1 MAAGVNAGGGEG
13 DNSNQNDEAQPDAA
27 PETQAAEEPE
37 TSEAARLREAAV
49 AEKSRYAY
57 GMVIPDTANAMAE
70 MMKDKSAIT
79 TKLSSDG
86 LLVQGTPV
94 RLFWHDSCVHADCSE
109 PFRRDHS
116 GYMRRP
122 GIDVGYFTQCVECTA
137 SLFDAESDVLGIPTC
152 GQKKVTDE
160 IKKLTSKHAFEK
172 DQILTVIYTATDMK
186 SRYDSG
192 SEPTKKEEEAS
203 QQNPCKKRMVVQ
215 KPNEDTKKVS
225 WLNWANGP
233 SEDIH
238 FYAKAYIA
246 QPERE
251 RLTLKTP
258 GYDTT
263 AMPFIPN
270 VPLNTPQA
278 GNVRPLVAPQVKKD
292 VLAGMET
299 VSLLGDG
306 PEIIGGVIGEQG
318 SQGAKVPLFHHG
330 RHLRLLQEVLHQ
342 VNAHLVVDYTGGDG
356 GMMKACI
363 LSKVPCLVWFKNAAH
378 KAAIEEEVLS
388 WLMAGLRD
396 PSNERFFQAETATS
410 QQQTTENNV
419 D

>member
-1 MAAGVNAGGGEG
+1 M
-13 DNSNQNDEAQPDAA
+13 
-27 PETQAAEEPE
+27 
-37 TSEAARLREAAV
+37 
-49 AEKSRYAY
+49 
-57 GMVIPDTANAMAE
+57 
-70 MMKDKSAIT
+70 
-79 TKLSSDG
+79 
-86 LLVQGTPV
+86 
-94 RLFWHDSCVHADCSE
+94 
-109 PFRRDHS
+109 
-116 GYMRRP
+116 
-122 GIDVGYFTQCVECTA
+122 
-137 SLFDAESDVLGIPTC
+137 
-152 GQKKVTDE
+152 
-160 IKKLTSKHAFEK
+160 
-172 DQILTVIYTATDMK
+172 
-186 SRYDSG
+186 
-192 SEPTKKEEEAS
+192 
-203 QQNPCKKRMVVQ
+203 
-215 KPNEDTKKVS
+215 
-225 WLNWANGP
+225 
-233 SEDIH
+233 
-238 FYAKAYIA
+238 
-246 QPERE
+246 
-251 RLTLKTP
+251 KTP

-292 VLAGMET
+292 VLAGTET

-356 GMMKACI
+356 AMMKACI

-396 PSNERFFQAETATS
+396 PSNERFFQAETATL

>member
-1 MAAGVNAGGGEG
+1 MAAGDNAGGGEG
-13 DNSNQNDEAQPDAA
+13 DNINQNDEAQPNAA

-57 GMVIPDTANAMAE
+57 GMVIPGNANAMAE

-94 RLFWHDSCVHADCSE
+94 RLFWYDSCVHADCSE

-192 SEPTKKEEEAS
+192 SEPTKEEEEAS
-203 QQNPCKKRMVVQ
+203 QQNPCKKRKVVQ

-233 SEDIH
+233 SEEIH
-238 FYAKAYIA
+238 FYTKAYIA

-388 WLMAGLRD
+388 WLMAGLSD
-396 PSNERFFQAETATS
+396 PSNERFFLAETATV
-410 QQQTTENNV
+410 QEQTGKNV

>member
-13 DNSNQNDEAQPDAA
+13 DNINQNDEAQPNAA

-57 GMVIPDTANAMAE
+57 GMVIPGTASAMAE

-94 RLFWHDSCVHADCSE
+94 RLFWYDSCVHADCSE
-109 PFRRDHS
+109 PFLRDHS
-116 GYMRRP
+116 GFMRRP
-122 GIDVGYFTQCVECTA
+122 GMDVDYATQCVECTA
-137 SLFDAESDVLGIPTC
+137 SLFDAASDVLGIPTC

-160 IKKLTSKHAFEK
+160 IKKLTSKLGFEK
-172 DQILTVIYTATDMK
+172 DQFLTLIYTATDMK
-186 SRYDSG
+186 SRYDSY
-192 SEPTKKEEEAS
+192 PEEES
-203 QQNPCKKRMVVQ
+203 LCKKRKVIQ
-215 KPNEDTKKVS
+215 NENTKKAS

-233 SEDIH
+233 SEDVH
-238 FYAKAYIA
+238 FYAKAFIA

-251 RLTLKTP
+251 RSTLKTA

-263 AMPFIPN
+263 AMPIITN

-318 SQGAKVPLFHHG
+318 SQGAKVPLFHHA

-356 GMMKACI
+356 AMMKACI

-410 QQQTTENNV
+410 QQQTEEINV

>member
-13 DNSNQNDEAQPDAA
+13 DNINQNDEAQPNAA

-137 SLFDAESDVLGIPTC
+137 SLFDEESDVLGIPTC

-160 IKKLTSKHAFEK
+160 IKKLTSKHGFEK
-172 DQILTVIYTATDMK
+172 DQILTVI
-186 SRYDSG
+186 
-192 SEPTKKEEEAS
+192 
-203 QQNPCKKRMVVQ
+203 
-215 KPNEDTKKVS
+215 
-225 WLNWANGP
+225 
-233 SEDIH
+233 
-238 FYAKAYIA
+238 
-246 QPERE
+246 
-251 RLTLKTP
+251 
-258 GYDTT
+258 
-263 AMPFIPN
+263 
-270 VPLNTPQA
+270 
-278 GNVRPLVAPQVKKD
+278 
-292 VLAGMET
+292 
-299 VSLLGDG
+299 
-306 PEIIGGVIGEQG
+306 
-318 SQGAKVPLFHHG
+318 
-330 RHLRLLQEVLHQ
+330 
-342 VNAHLVVDYTGGDG
+342 
-356 GMMKACI
+356 
-363 LSKVPCLVWFKNAAH
+363 
-378 KAAIEEEVLS
+378 
-388 WLMAGLRD
+388 
-396 PSNERFFQAETATS
+396 
-410 QQQTTENNV
+410 
-419 D
+419 